1 MSSAREQVLAAL
13 FVRLQILA
21 SAHVKVYRNMDKPQK
36 IDGGLIIMRDGE
48 SEEPEVMLS
57 PLTYIYQHHVP
68 IEVTVQNADA
78 STRDSQLDNLLSSI
92 GNIINNNRNL
102 GFIAEWVEP
111 SAPVFLDEPIE
122 GAASVKMAQ
131 LNIMVRFSTNDPLN

>member
-1 MSSAREQVLAAL
+1 MSSTREQILVAL
-13 FVRLQILA
+13 FTRLQTLA

-78 STRDSQLDNLLSSI
+78 GTRDSQLDNLLSSI

-102 GFIAEWVEP
+102 G
-111 SAPVFLDEPIE
+111 
-122 GAASVKMAQ
+122 
-131 LNIMVRFSTNDPLN
+131 